1 MGTNFTV
8 DNYIKNHN
16 NVMASLDQSEI
27 EFAID
32 LIVKTWES
40 DCQIVT
46 CGNGGSANTS
56 SHYITDWNK
65 MSHLATGKQFK
76 GVCLSDN
83 TGLITAYANDISYDD
98 IYSEQVKNL
107 MNKGDLLIIVS
118 GSGNSENV
126 VRAIDVAN
134 EAGCE
139 TLAICGYDGGKV
151 KKIAKH
157 SVHIKS
163 FDMQLCEDAHFMFG
177 HMVMKRLCGDL
188 INT

>member
-16 NVMASLDQSEI
+16 DVMASLNQGEI
-27 EFAID
+27 EFAIN

-40 DCQIVT
+40 DQQIVT
-46 CGNGGSANTS
+46 CGNGGSANTT

-76 GVCLSDN
+76 GICLSDN
-83 TGLITAYANDISYDD
+83 TGLITAYANDLSYDD

-107 MNKGDLLIIVS
+107 MKEGDLLIIVS

-134 EAGCE
+134 DLGCE

-157 SVHIKS
+157 SLH
-163 FDMQLCEDAHFMFG
+163 
-177 HMVMKRLCGDL
+177 
-188 INT
+188 